1 MSNEQTGDGC
11 TGEEKQNVGID
22 PELRSRLE
30 ERAGFIRIET
40 VNLINIA
47 KNGHY
52 TSTFSAAELFSALY
66 YHTLRIDPKRPDWPD
81 RDRFVLS
88 KGHAMVGLYP
98 VLADL
103 GYFDRSELESYTR
116 LGSAFADHP
125 DMTKVPGADFSSG
138 SLGHGLA
145 ISVGMALAAR
155 VDGRAY
161 RVWCMTGDGELAEG
175 QIWEAAMMASQYRL
189 GNLVWLVDK
198 NQMGLDG
205 YTEDVMNIDPL
216 DAKMRA
222 FGFDVQTIDGHDF
235 DEIVASFDA
244 LPETAGERPQA
255 LIANTVKGKG
265 IGYMELNPA
274 FHVGGPTLGDA
285 YEEAMREIRGETS
298 SPRQHWPRGK
308 TRL

>member
-1 MSNEQTGDGC
+1 MSNERAGSGC
-11 TGEEKQNVGID
+11 LAEENEDVGID
-22 PELRSRLE
+22 PGLRSRLE
-30 ERAGFIRIET
+30 DRAAFIRIET
-40 VNLINIA
+40 INLINIA

-52 TSTFSAAELFSALY
+52 TSTFSAADLFSALY
-66 YHTLRIDPKRPDWPD
+66 YHALRIDPKRPEWPD

-103 GYFDRSELESYTR
+103 GYFDPSELESYTR

-155 VDGRAY
+155 VDGRDY

-216 DAKMRA
+216 DEKMRA
-222 FGFDVQTIDGHDF
+222 FGFEVQGIDGHDF
-235 DEIVASFDA
+235 DAIVSTFDS
-244 LPETAGERPQA
+244 LPDTSCERPQA
-255 LIANTVKGKG
+255 IIANTIKGKG
-265 IGYMELNPA
+265 LGYMELNPL
-274 FHVGGPTLGDA
+274 FHVGGPTQGDA
-285 YEEAMREIRGETS
+285 YEEAVREIRGGTS
-298 SPRQHWPRGK
+298 SPRKHWPRGK

>member
-1 MSNEQTGDGC
+1 MSTARPDGAA
-11 TGEEKQNVGID
+11 EEKRDVGID
-22 PELRSRLE
+22 PALRSRLE
-30 ERAGFIRIET
+30 ERAAFIRIET

-52 TSTFSAAELFSALY
+52 TSTFSAADLFSALY
-66 YHTLRIDPKRPDWPD
+66 YHTLRIDPQRPDWPD

-103 GYFDRSELESYTR
+103 GYFDATELESYTR

-155 VDGRAY
+155 VDGRDY

-216 DAKMRA
+216 DEKMRA
-222 FGFDVQTIDGHDF
+222 FGFEVQSIDGHDF
-235 DEIVASFDA
+235 DAVVPAFDG
-244 LPETAGERPQA
+244 LPETSGERPQA
-255 LIANTVKGKG
+255 IIAHTVKGKG

-285 YEEAMREIRGETS
+285 YEEAVREVRGETE
-298 SPRQHWPRGK
+298 SPRKPWPRGK

>member
-1 MSNEQTGDGC
+1 MSNHRAGKG
-11 TGEEKQNVGID
+11 GVAEEKQDVGID

-30 ERAGFIRIET
+30 ERAAFIRVET
-40 VNLINIA
+40 IHLINIA

-52 TSTFSAAELFSALY
+52 TSTFSAADLFSALY
-66 YHTLRIDPKRPDWPD
+66 YHTLRIDPKHPEWPD

-103 GYFDRSELESYTR
+103 GYFDPAALETYTR

-145 ISVGMALAAR
+145 VSVGMALAAR
-155 VDGRAY
+155 VDGRDY

-216 DAKMRA
+216 DEKMRA
-222 FGFDVQTIDGHDF
+222 FGFEVQSIDGHDF
-235 DEIVASFDA
+235 DAIVSTFDA
-244 LPETAGERPQA
+244 LAETSGERPQA
-255 LIANTVKGKG
+255 IIANTVKGKG

-285 YEEAMREIRGETS
+285 YAEAVREIRGETS
-298 SPRQHWPRGK
+298 SPRNPWPRGK

>member
-1 MSNEQTGDGC
+1 MA
-11 TGEEKQNVGID
+11 ID
-22 PELRSRLE
+22 PALKARLE
-30 ERAGFIRIET
+30 ERARFIRMET
-40 VNLINIA
+40 VRLINIA

-52 TSTFSAAELFSALY
+52 TSTFSAADLFSVLY
-66 YHTLRIDPKRPDWPD
+66 YHTLRLDPKDPQWPD

-103 GYFDRSELESYTR
+103 GYYDTALLDTYTR
-116 LGSAFADHP
+116 LGSPFADHP
-125 DMTKVPGADFSSG
+125 DMTRVPGADFSSG

-145 ISVGMALAAR
+145 ISVGMALAGR
-155 VDGRAY
+155 IDGRDY

-175 QIWEAAMMASQYRL
+175 QIWEAAMTAAHYKL

-216 DAKMRA
+216 EKKMEA

-235 DEIVASFDA
+235 DTIVETFDG
-244 LPETAGERPQA
+244 LPPTSSGRPQGI
-255 LIANTVKGKG
+255 IANTIKGKG
-265 IGYMELNPA
+265 VGYMELNP
-274 FHVGGPTLGDA
+274 FYHVGGPLEGEK
-285 YEEAMREIRGETS
+285 YEEFVREIHGEIS
-298 SPRQHWPRGK
+298 SPRNPWPRGK
-308 TRL
+308 TRI